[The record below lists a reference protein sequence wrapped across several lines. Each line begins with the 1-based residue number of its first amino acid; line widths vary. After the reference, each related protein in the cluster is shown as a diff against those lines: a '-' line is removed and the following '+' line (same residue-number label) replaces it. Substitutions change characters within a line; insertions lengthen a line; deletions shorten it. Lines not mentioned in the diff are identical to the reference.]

1 MRDTTVL
8 SVFSDL
14 VLPTGNTQRN
24 LAPTL
29 AGQAL
34 SFCLFKKW
42 NSAGFFLYFLLPPF
56 SESFCLSLVLSP
68 FLSFI
73 LLSINSSPKLC
84 LHGIFVSHPPRSL
97 AQRISVDSHHL
108 RSGPLVQKS
117 LHLPLGPISGGFP
130 SISGLSITASV
141 YHSGTLKITLVS
153 SVD

>member
-1 MRDTTVL
+1 MTL
-8 SVFSDL
+8 SSLL
-14 VLPTGNTQRN
+14 VTPRGTWPQPLQGRHYPSVSLTLVKLHWFLSLLPSPPFLRIF
-24 LAPTL
+24 
-29 AGQAL
+29 L
-34 SFCLFKKW
+34 SFSC
-42 NSAGFFLYFLLPPF
+42 S
-56 SESFCLSLVLSP
+56 LSMSISP

-130 SISGLSITASV
+130 SISCLSITASV